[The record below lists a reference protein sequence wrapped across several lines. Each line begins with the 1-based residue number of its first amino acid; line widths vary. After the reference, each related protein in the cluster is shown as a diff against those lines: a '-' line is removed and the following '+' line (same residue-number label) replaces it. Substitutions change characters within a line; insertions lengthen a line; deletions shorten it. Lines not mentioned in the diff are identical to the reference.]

1 MMNIIKSYLF
11 SNVCV
16 MTNEL
21 ASLNLEI
28 SILGKR
34 TIYLK
39 YLNGAKI
46 HGKINYWAFVEYC

>member
-28 SILGKR
+28 SILGKCV
-34 TIYLK
+34 IYLI

-46 HGKINYWAFVEYC
+46 HGKINDWAFVEYC